1 MRPRSNVVKSV
12 LFLVGSDFGV
22 ISIPL
27 ATAPLFVFS
36 LKSFICNTVQSQS
49 KKQCCGVGA
58 GGADI
63 VLRIRSWNY
72 LLNKFDCTKV
82 RLEAARMNKHN

>member
-49 KKQCCGVGA
+49 KSK
-58 GGADI
+58 
-63 VLRIRSWNY
+63 Y
-72 LLNKFDCTKV
+72 LLNKFDCTVLKSDW
-82 RLEAARMNKHN
+82 RLPG